1 MNKIPSRNLQVVGI
15 SPKLKKCDSFL
26 TSIKFPYTL
35 TSKIRISIVNKNKVK
50 TYRDEIR
57 QQSTCTITPT
67 KTTTTENYHS
77 VRDLSINHKPKLH
90 SINGKLN
97 LFHFSSIKKTE

>member
-57 QQSTCTITPT
+57 
-67 KTTTTENYHS
+67 
-77 VRDLSINHKPKLH
+77 
-90 SINGKLN
+90 
-97 LFHFSSIKKTE
+97 